1 MPLYSHFRIIAWAGL
16 LAGRLEKLDP
26 ERGVD
31 TKGGG
36 GFNPAQCPK
45 INEGFSPWGNPT
57 PQKRALGTNP
67 NLLLCRARPR

>member
-36 GFNPAQCPK
+36 GFNPRTMPK
-45 INEGFSPWGNPT
+45 NHRG
-57 PQKRALGTNP
+57 L
-67 NLLLCRARPR
+67 